1 MNKIQQRSPNFMFLK
16 TANMN
21 YKTPLELTS
30 HDTSHEEINA
40 SVIWLHGLGADGYDF
55 EPVVKQLLRSKALS
69 SIRFILPHAPEMAVT
84 RNAGY
89 IMPAWYD
96 IYGVIPIKQE
106 DEAGI
111 KASQRYIE
119 LLIQAEI
126 SRGISSERIVLA
138 GFSQGGAIALH
149 TALRFPL
156 RLGGVMALSTYL
168 PLHARLPVEAHDA
181 NQNTPIFMA
190 HGIYDDVISLDMSKA
205 SRDLLQNHQYCIQWH
220 EYAMAHS
227 VCAEEVADIHEF
239 LQQVFQQDL
248 VE

>member
-1 MNKIQQRSPNFMFLK
+1 MRNKI
-16 TANMN
+16 
-21 YKTPLELTS
+21 PLELTGS
-30 HDTSHEEINA
+30 NTPSNAITA

-55 EPVVKQLLRSKALS
+55 EPVVNQLFRSQAFNNV
-69 SIRFILPHAPEMAVT
+69 RFILPHAPEMPVT
-84 RNAGY
+84 RNNGY

-96 IYGVIPIKQE
+96 IYGVIPIQQE

-119 LLIQAEI
+119 SLIQAEI
-126 SRGISSERIVLA
+126 DRGIPSERIVLA

-149 TALRFPL
+149 TALSFPL

-168 PLHARLPVEAHDA
+168 PLHSKLASEAHEA
-181 NQNTPIFMA
+181 NHNTPIFMA
-190 HGIYDDVISLDMSKA
+190 HGIFDDVISLDMSKA
-205 SRDLLQNHQYCIQWH
+205 SRNLLQNQQYSIRWH

-227 VCAEEVADIHEF
+227 ICAEEIADIQEF
-239 LQQVFQQDL
+239 LQQVLQQDL